1 MLWTQLC
8 GSGGR
13 IRSPRYHL
21 EEALTMS
28 RTEGSD
34 QASNKMSE
42 ERRPI
47 YAPADHPIYS
57 RRPIALFVRRGPL
70 RTTEPEA
77 PAAPPAAIPPKQHE
91 PAEPNQ

>member
-13 IRSPRYHL
+13 IRSPRYQL

-28 RTEGSD
+28 RIEGFD
-34 QASNKMSE
+34 QASNKMSKE
-42 ERRPI
+42 
-47 YAPADHPIYS
+47 

-70 RTTEPEA
+70 RATEPEA